1 MCALPIGQL
10 AAQTET
16 PVATIRYY
24 EDIGLLPKPARGL
37 GGQRRYGAEDRQ
49 RLDFIRA
56 RRLLGFSLKDIARL
70 LEQSADCA
78 PSLSLAQDQLARV
91 QKQIATLQTVAA
103 DLQAQIAACQTDC
116 AHGTSATCLIIPN

>member
-24 EDIGLLPKPARGL
+24 EDIGLLPKPARGP
-37 GGQRRYGAEDRQ
+37 GGQRRYGVEDRH

-70 LEQSADCA
+70 LDQSADCA
-78 PSLSLAQDQLARV
+78 PSLTLAQIQLDRV
-91 QKQIATLQTVAA
+91 QTQIAKLQAIAA
-103 DLQAQIAACQTDC
+103 DLQSQIAACQRDC
-116 AHGTSATCLIIPN
+116 AGGTSATCLIIPG

>member
-10 AAQTET
+10 AAQTDT

-24 EDIGLLPKPARGL
+24 EDIGLLPKAARGP
-37 GGQRRYGAEDRQ
+37 GGQRRYGSEDRH
-49 RLDFIRA
+49 RLDFIRT
-56 RRLLGFSLKDIARL
+56 RRGLGFSLKDIARL

-78 PSLSLAQDQLARV
+78 PSLSLAQDQLSRV
-91 QKQIATLQTVAA
+91 QTQIVKLQAIAA

-116 AHGTSATCLIIPN
+116 ASGTSAACLIIPA